1 MKTSFA
7 CLALVLVAF
16 VLALSP
22 AAFAHPPD
30 AGTVETV
37 AQFSAAQLETPESI
51 AIDVKGNM
59 YISLAIT
66 GEIRKIAPD
75 GTQSTLVVLPIGPIL
90 TFCGPFFN
98 AVTGITLDNQ
108 GNLYASLVSCEEE
121 HRGIWRISTGDG
133 SAEILGTVPLA
144 GLPNGIAVHHGYV
157 YAADTALGVI
167 WRVPAG
173 GSETGEAELWLSDP
187 LLEGDLTQVPPKG
200 GANGLQIFRRT
211 MYAAVSGFGTIV
223 AIPLEPQDEPGEPT
237 IHATLPGG
245 LGCDDFAFDVHGS
258 LYCTTNVTNFLV
270 RIDPD
275 GSSEIL
281 LTAADGLDG
290 PTAAAF
296 GRTGADR
303 FNLYITNA
311 AFPFGPNNQSPSVI
325 RLHLGVQGAPPAW

>member
-7 CLALVLVAF
+7 YLALVLATL

-37 AQFSAAQLETPESI
+37 VQFSSAQLETPESI
-51 AIDVKGNM
+51 AIDVEGNF

-75 GTQSTLVVLPIGPIL
+75 DTQSTLAVLPIGPIL

-108 GNLYASLVSCEEE
+108 GHLYASLVSCEEE
-121 HRGIWRISTGDG
+121 NRGIWRISTADG

-144 GLPNGIAVHHGYV
+144 GLPNGIAVRHGYV
-157 YAADTALGVI
+157 YAADTSLGVI
-167 WRVPAG
+167 WRVPVE
-173 GSETGEAELWLSDP
+173 GSPTGEAELWLSDP
-187 LLEGDLTQVPPKG
+187 LLEGDFSQIPPKG
-200 GANGLQIFRRT
+200 GANGLQIFGQT
-211 MYAAVSGFGTIV
+211 MYVANSGFGWIV
-223 AIPLEPQDEPGEPT
+223 AIPFESQDEPGEPT
-237 IHATLPGG
+237 IHATLPSG

-258 LYCTTNVTNFLV
+258 LYCTTNVTNFV
-270 RIDPD
+270 IRIDPD

-281 LTAADGLDG
+281 LTEADGLDN
-290 PTAAAF
+290 PTAATF
-296 GRTGADR
+296 GRKGADR
-303 FNLYITNA
+303 FNLYVTSG

-325 RLHLGVQGAPPAW
+325 RLHLDVPGDQ